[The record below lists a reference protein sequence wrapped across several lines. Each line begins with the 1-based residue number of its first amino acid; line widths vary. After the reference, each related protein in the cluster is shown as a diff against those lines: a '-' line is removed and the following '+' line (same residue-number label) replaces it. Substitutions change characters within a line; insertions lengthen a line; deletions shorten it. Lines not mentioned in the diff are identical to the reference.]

1 MELEKRLYTIE
12 GMSHIIKLD
21 ENYGIAFCI
30 DEKTRPMHLKFDDN
44 GNLTKQMRQECDKN
58 YKNSLL

>member
-30 DEKTRPMHLKFDDN
+30 DEKTRPTNLRFDDN
-44 GNLTKQMRQECDKN
+44 GNRTK
-58 YKNSLL
+58 